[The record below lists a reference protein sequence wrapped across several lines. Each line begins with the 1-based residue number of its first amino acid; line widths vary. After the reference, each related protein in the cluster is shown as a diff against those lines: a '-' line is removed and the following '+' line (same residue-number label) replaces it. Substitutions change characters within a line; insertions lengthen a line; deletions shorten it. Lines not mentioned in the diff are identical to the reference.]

1 MTFLGLPWFVLTTS
15 GSPAKMGWVLAA
27 ELALG
32 AGVVMEATDVRL
44 LLALAA
50 AGLTVS
56 GLLFAAI
63 ALAHAGRAVPPPE
76 VAAERA

>member
-1 MTFLGLPWFVLTTS
+1 MP
-15 GSPAKMGWVLAA
+15 PAALRAKVSTAITGAKALAA
-27 ELALG
+27 PLALVG

-44 LLALAA
+44 VLALAA

-63 ALAHAGRAVPPPE
+63 ALAHAGRALSPSDV
-76 VAAERA
+76 VAERA